1 MYMYIYACV
10 FCFIFIFKSSLNVES
25 SHMCN
30 IHRIVKETHQI
41 MLYTC
46 EILVQM
52 FSNLVP
58 NVHLCDHVFLNKSY
72 VCLIFV
78 FTGMFIYSFK
88 VFWLL
93 TIKINDSLFHNAIAI
108 FISFNNVTLTGV
120 SIFLLIIINHLN
132 VLEKTANM
140 YYIIFLYPIVLLYVL
155 HDIKTTADENCIGI
169 CFFLHSFELTASVK
183 FSYHTWSVCLFV
195 SISPKPWTSLENTT
209 ENLN

>member
-58 NVHLCDHVFLNKSY
+58 NVHLCDLEVTK
-72 VCLIFV
+72 I
-78 FTGMFIYSFK
+78 FK
-88 VFWLL
+88 V
-93 TIKINDSLFHNAIAI
+93 
-108 FISFNNVTLTGV
+108 
-120 SIFLLIIINHLN
+120 
-132 VLEKTANM
+132 
-140 YYIIFLYPIVLLYVL
+140 
-155 HDIKTTADENCIGI
+155 
-169 CFFLHSFELTASVK
+169 
-183 FSYHTWSVCLFV
+183 
-195 SISPKPWTSLENTT
+195 
-209 ENLN
+209 

>member
-1 MYMYIYACV
+1 MTDCGYVCTCISMHV
-10 FCFIFIFKSSLNVES
+10 CFVLFFIFKSSLNVES

-93 TIKINDSLFHNAIAI
+93 TIKINESLFHNAIAI

-120 SIFLLIIINHLN
+120 SIF
-132 VLEKTANM
+132 
-140 YYIIFLYPIVLLYVL
+140 Y
-155 HDIKTTADENCIGI
+155 
-169 CFFLHSFELTASVK
+169 
-183 FSYHTWSVCLFV
+183 
-195 SISPKPWTSLENTT
+195 
-209 ENLN
+209 

>member
-93 TIKINDSLFHNAIAI
+93 TIKINDC
-108 FISFNNVTLTGV
+108 FIMPLLYLYHLITWHWQV
-120 SIFLLIIINHLN
+120 SVFFINYY
-132 VLEKTANM
+132 
-140 YYIIFLYPIVLLYVL
+140 YYIY
-155 HDIKTTADENCIGI
+155 
-169 CFFLHSFELTASVK
+169 
-183 FSYHTWSVCLFV
+183 
-195 SISPKPWTSLENTT
+195 
-209 ENLN
+209 